1 MRIHRLH
8 GLVISAC
15 LLTGVVAGC
24 AKHES
29 TADADASAGAPAP
42 ETAASGVSME
52 AAPAPAQEA
61 AVDANAAPNTTQL
74 ASSAATYTDAQ
85 RKFIRTARAEFQVK
99 DVYRSALA
107 IEDAVAAQ
115 GGFVVKND
123 ASTDIGARQRR
134 PKGDGKL
141 LELAEYTVRG
151 SLTVRV
157 PSERT
162 QALLRTLVTQME
174 FLDSRSFEARD
185 AQFDLLRQQMAW
197 RRNQDAQQQIGAAIE
212 DGGKLGQKAEA
223 IATRNDVATA
233 RDEALLAQKQF
244 EDRVAFSTIELSLHQ
259 APRIRQ
265 TELVDTE
272 AVFARNG
279 PGFFDR
285 LESALRAGWYG
296 LLDVLL
302 GLLQVWPL
310 WLALGAGALAW
321 RRLRR
326 TRRQQ

>member
-8 GLVISAC
+8 GLVVTTC
-15 LLTGVVAGC
+15 LLAGLAAGC

-29 TADADASAGAPAP
+29 TGDADAFAGAPAP
-42 ETAASGVSME
+42 ESAADVPAE
-52 AAPAPAQEA
+52 PAAAAPAAAQDAAIEA
-61 AVDANAAPNTTQL
+61 SAAPTATQL

-107 IEDAVAAQ
+107 IEDAVAAH
-115 GGFVVKND
+115 GGVVVRND
-123 ASTDIGARQRR
+123 ANTQVGSVQRR

-162 QALLRTLVTQME
+162 QPFLRSIVTQME
-174 FLDSRSFEARD
+174 FLDARSFEARD
-185 AQFDLLRQQMAW
+185 AQFDLLRQQLAW
-197 RRNQDAQQQIGAAIE
+197 RRNQDAQQAIGTAIE
-212 DGGKLGQKAEA
+212 GGGKLGQKADA
-223 IATRNDVATA
+223 IAARTDAATA
-233 RDEALLAQKQF
+233 RDEALLAQKEF

-259 APRIRQ
+259 SPRIRQ
-265 TELVDTE
+265 TEVVDTE

-285 LESALRAGWYG
+285 LGSALRGGWYG

-302 GLLQVWPL
+302 VLLRAWPL
-310 WLALGAGALAW
+310 WLVLGAGAWAW

-326 TRRQQ
+326 PRG